1 MNFGV
6 ALSRVNP
13 AYFVDVA
20 VEADRLGFE
29 SVWLAEHLVF
39 PLAMR
44 GRLVPGEDHP
54 PVPPSTPVFDAAAY
68 LSFLAARTEQIRFG
82 TYVYLLGLRHP
93 FVSAR
98 AFATLDVVSGGRAE
112 VGVGAGWLLNEWEA
126 AGLDPAERGRRLDEA
141 IDVCRLLWADEVV
154 DFHGEFFDFEP
165 VMFEPKPLQQPLPLL
180 VGGESRRAV
189 RRAAEKADGWI
200 GMAHTP
206 ESLTEAVAALRVA
219 EAEAGRADR
228 PLQVTCAG
236 RVDSPA
242 DVERFATAGCDR
254 LIVSPWS
261 HSREAVAG
269 LREFAE
275 QFLT

>member
-39 PLAMR
+39 PVEMT
-44 GRLVPGEDHP
+44 GQLVPGEDHP

-68 LSFLAARTEQIRFG
+68 LSFLAARTEQIRLG

-112 VGVGAGWLLNEWEA
+112 VGVGAGWLLDEWVA
-126 AGLDPAERGRRLDEA
+126 AGLDPGERGRRLDEA
-141 IDVCRLLWADEVV
+141 IDVCRLLWADEVI

-165 VMFEPKPLQQPLPLL
+165 VMFEPKPVQQPLPVL
-180 VGGESRRAV
+180 VGGESARAL
-189 RRAAEKADGWI
+189 RRAAEKAEGWI

-206 ESLTEAVAALRVA
+206 ESLAARVGELRA
-219 EAEAGRADR
+219 AEAGAGRVDR
-228 PLQVTCAG
+228 PLQVSCAG
-236 RVDSPA
+236 RVDSTS
-242 DVERFATAGCDR
+242 DVERFAAAGCDR

-261 HSREAVAG
+261 RSSDAVAG

-275 QFLT
+275 RFLA